1 MKISKVLVV
10 INQGKGH
17 AVKTARQLKQILNK
31 FAVKQEWVDAVE
43 YKQGTY
49 RRLNDLGKSQADL
62 ALVCG
67 GDGTLIQTAHRLR
80 GTGIP
85 LLGIN
90 IGYLGFI
97 TSIPGNQLRT
107 GIRRVL
113 EADYVVSERMALD
126 VNVSLGKRTVRGWAL
141 NDVLVSRGANPHV
154 ISVAGKIGKKPL
166 THYRCDGLIT
176 STPTGSTA
184 YSLASGGPIV
194 SPECQVMIVTPICP
208 QALTNRSVVV
218 SGEKPVQ
225 MFLENGSG
233 EGIVQVDGM
242 NLCKVKPGET
252 IQVNVSKDVVPIAFL
267 PEVDFFDTLAAKLQW
282 RGQGVATPKYF
293 RP

>member
-31 FAVKQEWVDAVE
+31 YAVKQEWVDAVE

-49 RRLNDLGKSQADL
+49 RRLNDLGKCQADL

-67 GDGTLIQTAHRLR
+67 GDGTLIQRAHRLR
-80 GTGIP
+80 GSGIT

-113 EADYVVSERMALD
+113 ESDYVVSERMALD
-126 VNVSLGKRTVRGWAL
+126 VTVSLGKRTVRGW
-141 NDVLVSRGANPHV
+141 GA
-154 ISVAGKIGKKPL
+154 
-166 THYRCDGLIT
+166 
-176 STPTGSTA
+176 
-184 YSLASGGPIV
+184 
-194 SPECQVMIVTPICP
+194 
-208 QALTNRSVVV
+208 
-218 SGEKPVQ
+218 
-225 MFLENGSG
+225 
-233 EGIVQVDGM
+233 
-242 NLCKVKPGET
+242 
-252 IQVNVSKDVVPIAFL
+252 
-267 PEVDFFDTLAAKLQW
+267 
-282 RGQGVATPKYF
+282 
-293 RP
+293 

>member
-1 MKISKVLVV
+1 MKISKVLVL
-10 INQGKGH
+10 INQGKCH
-17 AVKTARQLKQILNK
+17 AVTTARLLKQVLDK
-31 FAVKQEWVDAVE
+31 VAVKQEWVDAIQYE
-43 YKQGTY
+43 HGTF
-49 RRLNDLGKSQADL
+49 RRLRDLRKSRADL

-97 TSIPGNQLRT
+97 TSIPENQVRA

-113 EADYVVSERMALD
+113 EGDYVVSERMALD
-126 VNVSLGKRTVRGWAL
+126 VAVSLGRRTVHGWAL
-141 NDVLVSRGANPHV
+141 NDVLISRGANPHV
-154 ISVAGKIGKKPL
+154 ISVAGKIGKRPL

-225 MFLENGSG
+225 MVLEPGSG
-233 EGIVQVDGM
+233 DGIVQVDGM

-252 IQVNVSKDVVPIAFL
+252 IQVSVSKDFVPIAFL
-267 PEVDFFDTLAAKLQW
+267 PEVDFFDTLATKLQW

-293 RP
+293 RA

>member
-17 AVKTARQLKQILNK
+17 AATTARQLKQILDK
-31 FAVKQEWVDAVE
+31 FAVQQEWIDAIQYE
-43 YKQGTY
+43 RGTY
-49 RRLNDLGKSQADL
+49 RRLHDLGSSRADL

-113 EADYVVSERMALD
+113 EADYVISERMALD
-126 VNVSLGKRTVRGWAL
+126 VSVHIGKRVLKGWAL
-141 NDVLVSRGANPHV
+141 NDVLISRGANPHV
-154 ISVAGKIGKKPL
+154 ISVAGKVGNKPL

-218 SGEKPVQ
+218 SGKKPVQ
-225 MFLENGSG
+225 MFLEAGSG
-233 EGIVQVDGM
+233 EGMVQVDGM
-242 NLCKVKPGET
+242 NLCKVKPKET
-252 IQVNVSKDVVPIAFL
+252 VLVEPSKDSVPIAFL
-267 PEVDFFDTLAAKLQW
+267 PEVDFFDTLSAKLQW
-282 RGQGVATPKYF
+282 RGQGISTPKYF
-293 RP
+293 RA